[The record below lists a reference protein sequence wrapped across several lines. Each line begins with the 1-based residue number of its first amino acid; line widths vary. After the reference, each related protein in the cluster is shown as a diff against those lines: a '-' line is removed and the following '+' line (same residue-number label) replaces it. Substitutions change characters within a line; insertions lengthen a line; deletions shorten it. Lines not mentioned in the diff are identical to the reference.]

1 MPKHGKR
8 RGGGFIEDMFAA
20 GVGAYAAKNSSSMG
34 GLLWTLVKYA
44 VVILVVGFAVW
55 VILGALGG
63 MERFTSQCPNGGT
76 KTMKDGEEVCI
87 TAAGNV
93 DVLTQ
98 DTNAG
103 PDIRA

>member
-1 MPKHGKR
+1 MAKGKGK

-20 GVGAYAAKNSSSMG
+20 GVGAYAAKNSTSMG

-44 VVILVVGFAVW
+44 AVILVVGFAVW
-55 VILGALGG
+55 VILGALGVA
-63 MERFTSQCPNGGT
+63 ERFTEQCPNGGT
-76 KTMKDGEEVCI
+76 KTIKDGESVCI
-87 TAAGNV
+87 TPSGNV